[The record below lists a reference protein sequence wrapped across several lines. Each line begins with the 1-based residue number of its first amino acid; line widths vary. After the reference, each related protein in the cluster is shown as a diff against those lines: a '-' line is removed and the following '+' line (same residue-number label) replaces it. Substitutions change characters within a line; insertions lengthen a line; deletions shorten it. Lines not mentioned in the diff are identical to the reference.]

1 MKTMRT
7 PRTVLAVGASVVATV
22 AMAATAVAAPGG
34 TGAPTGNDG
43 GTGAVTAAPAPQAPP
58 AVAHQVVPQINQAV
72 QPLRTQ
78 APATPQY
85 TPVSTPREVVIDN
98 RPVIVQEVVV
108 QEVTVEETSPGLLI
122 LNPEVQR
129 DINPVNVWNKIDS
142 NTKGEDRQTLALAAG
157 AGAAGAV
164 GGGLAGATV
173 GALGT
178 GVTGAA
184 AGAVAGGAASGAA
197 VAPLCAVGSI
207 LAGPVAA
214 GVPCLITAGA
224 TGAVAGAAIGGAAGL
239 GAGAVAGGAAG
250 AAAGAAAAADSVPN
264 ARTAAQ
270 RVAGDVIW
278 ELEDEARVNNG
289 YEPLV
294 GEKPSENLDYS
305 EPGSENLGY
314 IPEDVSLNPETAVQ
328 QVVNQAVEDYQPVVP
343 PAPQLPEQV
352 PNAQQFNDTAN
363 SIQQDV
369 QTNVTNGYNAF
380 KNDVNNAQAAAANI
394 QNDILSAQDAIPSF
408 PSL

>member
-1 MKTMRT
+1 MKTKRT
-7 PRTVLAVGASVVATV
+7 PRTILAVGASVLATV
-22 AMAATAVAAPGG
+22 AMTATAVAAPGG

-43 GTGAVTAAPAPQAPP
+43 GTGAVTAAPAPAPAPP
-58 AVAHQVVPQINQAV
+58 AAAQQVVPQINQAV

-85 TPVSTPREVVIDN
+85 TPVSEPQEVVIDN

-108 QEVTVEETSPGLLI
+108 QEVTVQETSPGLLI

-129 DINPVNVWNKIDS
+129 DINPIDVWNKIDS

-164 GGGLAGATV
+164 AGGAGGAVV
-173 GALGT
+173 GAVGT

-184 AGAVAGGAASGAA
+184 AGAIAGGAASGGA
-197 VAPLCAVGSI
+197 VAPLCAIGGI
-207 LAGPVAA
+207 ITGGAA
-214 GVPCLITAGA
+214 GVPCVITAAA
-224 TGAVAGAAIGGAAGL
+224 TGAVAGAAVGGAAGI
-239 GAGAVAGGAAG
+239 GAGAVAGGTAG
-250 AAAGAAAAADSVPN
+250 AVGGAAAAANSVPN

-278 ELEDEARVNNG
+278 ELEDEARVKNG

-294 GEKPSENLDYS
+294 GEKPSENLNYS
-305 EPGSENLGY
+305 EESSENLGY
-314 IPEDVSLNPETAVQ
+314 IPEDVSLNPQTAVQ
-328 QVVNQAVEDYQPVVP
+328 QVANQAIENFEPTVP
-343 PAPQLPEQV
+343 AAPQLPENV
-352 PNAQQFNDTAN
+352 PNADQFNAVAN
-363 SIQQDV
+363 NIQQDV

-380 KNDVNNAQAAAANI
+380 KNDVSNAQAAAQNI
-394 QNDILSAQDAIPSF
+394 QSDILAAQDAIPSF
-408 PSL
+408 PSF

>member
-1 MKTMRT
+1 MGIWGQNVPNLGFCVPTW
-7 PRTVLAVGASVVATV
+7 
-22 AMAATAVAAPGG
+22 GG
-34 TGAPTGNDG
+34 LGFFLGFPHRAEDGAP
-43 GTGAVTAAPAPQAPP
+43 
-58 AVAHQVVPQINQAV
+58 
-72 QPLRTQ
+72 R
-78 APATPQY
+78 
-85 TPVSTPREVVIDN
+85 S
-98 RPVIVQEVVV
+98 
-108 QEVTVEETSPGLLI
+108 
-122 LNPEVQR
+122 
-129 DINPVNVWNKIDS
+129 DS
-142 NTKGEDRQTLALAAG
+142 D
-157 AGAAGAV
+157 
-164 GGGLAGATV
+164 
-173 GALGT
+173 
-178 GVTGAA
+178 
-184 AGAVAGGAASGAA
+184 
-197 VAPLCAVGSI
+197 
-207 LAGPVAA
+207 
-214 GVPCLITAGA
+214 
-224 TGAVAGAAIGGAAGL
+224 
-239 GAGAVAGGAAG
+239 
-250 AAAGAAAAADSVPN
+250 GAAAAADSVPN

>member
-1 MKTMRT
+1 MKTKRT
-7 PRTVLAVGASVVATV
+7 PRTILAVGASVLATV
-22 AMAATAVAAPGG
+22 AMTATAVAAPGG

-43 GTGAVTAAPAPQAPP
+43 GTGAVTAAPAPAPAPP
-58 AVAHQVVPQINQAV
+58 AAAQQVVPQINQAV

-85 TPVSTPREVVIDN
+85 TPVSEPQEVVIDN

-108 QEVTVEETSPGLLI
+108 QEVTVQETSPGLLI

-129 DINPVNVWNKIDS
+129 DINPIDVWNKIDS

-164 GGGLAGATV
+164 AGGAGGAVV
-173 GALGT
+173 GAVGT

-184 AGAVAGGAASGAA
+184 AGAIAGGAASGGA
-197 VAPLCAVGSI
+197 VAPLCAIGGI
-207 LAGPVAA
+207 ITGGAA
-214 GVPCLITAGA
+214 GVPCVITAAA
-224 TGAVAGAAIGGAAGL
+224 TGAVAGAAVGGAAGI
-239 GAGAVAGGAAG
+239 GAGAVAGGTAG
-250 AAAGAAAAADSVPN
+250 AVGGAAAAANSVPN

-278 ELEDEARVNNG
+278 ELEDEARVKNG

-294 GEKPSENLDYS
+294 GEKPSENLDYN
-305 EPGSENLGY
+305 EPGSENLEY

-363 SIQQDV
+363 NIQQDV

-394 QNDILSAQDAIPSF
+394 QNDILSAQDAVPSF